1 VIGERRWLH
10 LAGSSGTPTATPGPF
25 GIPYFRRFGSL
36 AGEPKGRGAAWTE
49 ERGTSDEG
57 RKRREGGPE
66 ASGKIEHPQLLVEHH
81 PAGYRWLRL
90 ARPERRNAL
99 DPRFLTA
106 IRDTLAA
113 EPGTLAVLGSADP
126 RVFCAGADLTISDA
140 ERAVVSDLIYETC
153 ETIVTRPGPVIA
165 VITGAA
171 VGGGAQLAAA
181 SDIRIAGP
189 GARLRWIG
197 PPGLDLAVGAWL
209 LPDLVG
215 RGAALDITLSG
226 RWVEAAEAL
235 ALGLVNLVADDPEV
249 VAGQIAADL
258 AARGAGAG
266 VKAVM
271 AAGGLLDRLR
281 AEREVNRAAW
291 ARVNSVGPRLRGLE
305 PGRLAAAPAG
315 RGRRRVV
322 RGGTGRRC
330 DPGPGR
336 RVGGR
341 RAGPGR
347 GHGGRRARD
356 ARRTGR
362 RGVPGRGLAGPAG
375 AAR

>member
-1 VIGERRWLH
+1 MPH
-10 LAGSSGTPTATPGPF
+10 
-25 GIPYFRRFGSL
+25 PY
-36 AGEPKGRGAAWTE
+36 
-49 ERGTSDEG
+49 
-57 RKRREGGPE
+57 
-66 ASGKIEHPQLLVEHH
+66 LLVEDH

-99 DPRFLTA
+99 DPGLLAA
-106 IRDTLAA
+106 IGDALAA
-113 EPGTLAVLGSADP
+113 EPGTPVILGSADP

-140 ERAVVSDLIYETC
+140 ERAVVSDLVYDAC

-189 GARLRWIG
+189 DARLRWIG

-215 RGAALDITLSG
+215 RGAALDLVLSG

-235 ALGLVNLVADDPEV
+235 ALGLVNRVTDDPER
-249 VAGQIAADL
+249 AASQLAADL
-258 AARGAGAG
+258 AARGSGAG

-281 AEREVNRAAW
+281 TEREVNRAAW
-291 ARVNSVGPRLRGLE
+291 ARVNSVGQRLPGGLGAGE
-305 PGRLAAAPAG
+305 FRWPALT
-315 RGRRRVV
+315 
-322 RGGTGRRC
+322 GTG
-330 DPGPGR
+330 
-336 RVGGR
+336 
-341 RAGPGR
+341 AW
-347 GHGGRRARD
+347 
-356 ARRTGR
+356 
-362 RGVPGRGLAGPAG
+362 PAG
-375 AAR
+375 ASTCPR